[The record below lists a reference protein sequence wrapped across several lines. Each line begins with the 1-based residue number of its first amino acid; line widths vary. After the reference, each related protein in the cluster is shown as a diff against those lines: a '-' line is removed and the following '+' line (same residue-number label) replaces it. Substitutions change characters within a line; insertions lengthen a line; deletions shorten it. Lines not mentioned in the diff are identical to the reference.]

1 VFNKVVQWRG
11 SSEVAMYKNSKKLQT
26 LYHLPTN
33 KLIIKIG
40 EKKLWQ
46 NKNA

>member
-1 VFNKVVQWRG
+1 
-11 SSEVAMYKNSKKLQT
+11 MYKNSKKLQT

-40 EKKLWQ
+40 EKNYDKT
-46 NKNA
+46 KMHSFF